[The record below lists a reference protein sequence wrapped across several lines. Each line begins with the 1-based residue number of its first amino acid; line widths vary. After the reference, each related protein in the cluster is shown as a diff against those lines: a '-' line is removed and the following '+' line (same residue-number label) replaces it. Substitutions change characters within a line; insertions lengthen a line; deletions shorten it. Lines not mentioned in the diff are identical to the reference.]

1 MIAAERETSKG
12 SPEREARMWSDRLAD
27 AGRKRSRYQEMAA
40 EGLITFGE
48 LRERLAKLADTC
60 EVVRGELDALA
71 GRMERAQQLE
81 RDTEALME
89 QTAGVGPEDLDA
101 LAGGQRNEIYRMLRL
116 EITPSGEGYAMR
128 GVFRTDGLLSTA
140 RPGASLRS
148 RSRRTAARR

>member
-1 MIAAERETSKG
+1 MERMIAAERETSKG

-101 LAGGQRNEIYRMLRL
+101 LAGGQRNEIYRMLRVQ
-116 EITPSGEGYAMR
+116 ITPSGEGYAMR
-128 GVFRTDGLLSTA
+128 GVFRTDGLLS
-140 RPGASLRS
+140 RE
-148 RSRRTAARR
+148 